1 MKTLCKEGT
10 NRWRKYDC
18 YTERE
23 MCQKTSATE
32 MQFASTDRCQR
43 GRCKRAEEAQ
53 LCCYPLRPLER
64 AVCRR
69 RAAAAAASLD
79 NENHHRAFYSTF
91 AIATRPLLLLKPA
104 LCRSA
109 ALRIETPP
117 VSRRHPRRLEL
128 PRGHFAGTMRI
139 HCTFQLACWG
149 GPSIF
154 RKKQ

>member
-1 MKTLCKEGT
+1 MKALFKEGT

-23 MCQKTSATE
+23 MCHKTSVTE
-32 MQFASTDRCQR
+32 VQFASTDRCQR
-43 GRCKRAEEAQ
+43 DRCKRAEEAQ
-53 LCCYPLRPLER
+53 LRCYPLRPLER

-69 RAAAAAASLD
+69 RTVAAASLD
-79 NENHHRAFYSTF
+79 NENHPRAFYSTF
-91 AIATRPLLLLKPA
+91 AIATRPLLLLLKPA

-117 VSRRHPRRLEL
+117 MSRRHPRPLEL
-128 PRGHFAGTMRI
+128 PRGHFAGTMRM
-139 HCTFQLACWG
+139 HYTFQLACWG
-149 GPSIF
+149 GQSIF